1 MPNNGEKENNISKNQ
16 LICDIVNN
24 THKFP
29 LRVFKEHYIYFR
41 KSCMTNVLIPS
52 TFTARVCEFPNLEE
66 ELKKPS
72 ALLTI
77 VLDGYDDFIKKQAN
91 KFQTFLSNCLIIPY
105 QNLQKKKTRETTSSF
120 TQGMSSLCPAASI
133 IGLKNIITTSQDCK
147 FYWNGK
153 ILPLYMKKLPK

>member
-1 MPNNGEKENNISKNQ
+1 MLKNQLRSFKKHALIICCCCFFMMYKLHIYQDEYGEMYDRRYPITIIMPNNGEKENNISKNQ

-29 LRVFKEHYIYFR
+29 LRVFEEHYIYFR
-41 KSCMTNVLIPS
+41 KPCMTNVIIPS
-52 TFTARVCEFPNLEE
+52 IFTERVCEFPNHEE

-72 ALLTI
+72 SLLTI

-105 QNLQKKKTRETTSSF
+105 QNV
-120 TQGMSSLCPAASI
+120 
-133 IGLKNIITTSQDCK
+133 
-147 FYWNGK
+147 
-153 ILPLYMKKLPK
+153 